1 MDWLPTGLTIPCS
14 LFIIIQLAE
23 LLFSPLKIMEQHL
36 VKMDKR
42 IAIKAVDEALKLD
55 GYVEKSENWDENIKK
70 YLASCFINYPAPYCI
85 AFVKFR
91 LIRAAEDLNL
101 ELSDEFM
108 KLDAWTPN
116 WKNYALK
123 HDIFIPVGEARLN
136 HNLIKKGYII
146 LFHSDIKER
155 IYHGGLVVSSTKE
168 GVWTI
173 EANTS
178 NHAAGSLE
186 NGEGIFKK
194 FRRWSALGR
203 AGGFLKTY

>member
-1 MDWLPTGLTIPCS
+1 MELQSLRQTIWDKHS
-14 LFIIIQLAE
+14 L
-23 LLFSPLKIMEQHL
+23 KMEKQ
-36 VKMDKR
+36 

-55 GYVEKSENWDENIKK
+55 GYIEKSDNWDENIKK
-70 YLASCFINYPAPYCI
+70 YLACCFIDFPAPYCI

-91 LIRAAEDLNL
+91 LIKAAEHLNL
-101 ELSDEFM
+101 DLSDEFM

-123 HDIFIPVGEARLN
+123 HDIFIPVSEARLKPD
-136 HNLIKKGYII
+136 LIKKGYII
-146 LFHSDIKER
+146 LFYSDIKER

-178 NHAAGSLE
+178 NTAAGSLE
-186 NGEGIFKK
+186 NGDGIFKK

-203 AGGFLKTY
+203 LGGFMKTY

>member
-1 MDWLPTGLTIPCS
+1 MES
-14 LFIIIQLAE
+14 QLY
-23 LLFSPLKIMEQHL
+23 PVKITERRL
-36 VKMDKR
+36 VKNMDKR
-42 IAIKAVDEALKLD
+42 IAIRAVDEALKLD
-55 GYVEKSENWDENIKK
+55 GYIEKSENWDENIKK
-70 YLASCFINYPAPYCI
+70 YLASCFIDYPAPYCI

-101 ELSDEFM
+101 DLSDEFM
-108 KLDAWTPN
+108 KLDGWTPN

-123 HDIFIPVGEARLN
+123 HNIFIPVGEARLN
-136 HNLIKKGYII
+136 HKLIQKGYII
-146 LFHSDIKER
+146 LFHSDVKDR

-178 NHAAGSLE
+178 NSAAGSLE

-203 AGGFLKTY
+203 LGGFMKTY